1 MTPLRLWLS
10 VVALS
15 ATLLSTPVRL
25 PAQVTRLDS
34 AAVLLDAA
42 RRLEARGDGET
53 ARRLLVFI
61 VQTYDGTQ
69 AAAEAAVW
77 LGTMRHATDAGSGR
91 AGLTVWNTL
100 FGAWLGVAI
109 PAAFGSESEEAFGA
123 GLLIGAP
130 LGFFGTKAFTTKYPV
145 SSGQAI
151 TAAFGSM
158 WGTWQAVGWRSVL
171 DIGSET
177 VCDAYSGY
185 CWERTPDEAPFTASV
200 LGGLAGIAAG
210 GVVAAAR
217 NPTAGDATLVMWS
230 SFWGTWYGL
239 AGGVLAD
246 AEDDGLL
253 TWGLMGGN
261 VGLIASAF
269 ATRGW
274 TGNAGRVWMITAAGF
289 AGGLAGVGIDL
300 LGSVEDEKT
309 GILIPAL
316 TSAAGLA
323 IGTAITRSGSNGF
336 DERDLESTRALV
348 NLNGGDWS
356 LGMPLPLPT
365 LLSRHTRGG
374 RTRAALG
381 VQIPLLAGRF

>member
-1 MTPLRLWLS
+1 MTPFRLWLS
-10 VVALS
+10 VVAIS
-15 ATLLSTPVRL
+15 ATLLSTPVCL
-25 PAQVTRLDS
+25 TAQVTRSDS

-42 RRLEARGDGET
+42 RRLEARGDSET
-53 ARRLLVFI
+53 TRRLLVFI
-61 VQTYDGTQ
+61 IQAYDGTQ
-69 AAAEAAVW
+69 AASEAAVW
-77 LGTMRHATDAGSGR
+77 LGTVRRVTDAGSGR
-91 AGLTVWNTL
+91 AGLMVWNTL

-130 LGFFGTKAFTTKYPV
+130 LGFFGTKAFTANYPV

-177 VCDAYSGY
+177 RCDAFSDY
-185 CWERTPDEAPFTASV
+185 CGEYTPDEAPFTAAV

-210 GVVAAAR
+210 GAVAAAR
-217 NPTAGDATLVMWS
+217 NPTAGDATLVTWS

-246 AEDDGLL
+246 AEGDALL
-253 TWGLMGGN
+253 TWGLIGGN
-261 VGLIASAF
+261 VGLIASAV
-269 ATRGW
+269 ATKSW
-274 TGNAGRVWMITAAGF
+274 TGSAGRVWMITAAGL

-300 LGSVEDEKT
+300 LGSVEDEKAAV
-309 GILIPAL
+309 LIPAL

-323 IGTAITRSGSNGF
+323 IGTAITRSQPNGF
-336 DERDLESTRALV
+336 DEPDLESTQALV

-365 LLSRHTRGG
+365 LLSRHTRDG
-374 RTRAALG
+374 RMRTALG
-381 VQIPLLAGRF
+381 VQIPLLTGRF

>member
-1 MTPLRLWLS
+1 MTPLRLCLS
-10 VVALS
+10 AVALS
-15 ATLLSTPVRL
+15 ATLLSTPVCLR
-25 PAQVTRLDS
+25 AQVTRSDS

-42 RRLEARGDGET
+42 SRLRARGDSET

-77 LGTMRHATDAGSGR
+77 LGTMRRVTDAGSGR

-109 PAAFGSESEEAFGA
+109 PAALGSESEEAFGA

-130 LGFFGTKAFTTKYPV
+130 LGFFGTKAFTAEHSV

-177 VCDAYSGY
+177 RCDAYSGY
-185 CWERTPDEAPFTASV
+185 CWEDTPEEAPFTAAV

-210 GVVAAAR
+210 GAVAAAR

-239 AGGVLAD
+239 AAGVLAD
-246 AEDDGLL
+246 AEGDALL
-253 TWGLMGGN
+253 TWELMGGN

-269 ATRGW
+269 ATRAW
-274 TGNAGRVWMITAAGF
+274 TGNAGRVWVITAAGL

-309 GILIPAL
+309 AILIPAL

-323 IGTAITRSGSNGF
+323 IGTAITQSHSNGF
-336 DERDLESTRALV
+336 DEPDLEATGALV
-348 NLNGGDWS
+348 NLNAGDWS
-356 LGMPLPLPT
+356 LRLPLPLPT
-365 LLSRHTRGG
+365 LLSHRTRDG
-374 RTRAALG
+374 RMRAALG